1 MTTQAN
7 LYVGKGTDFAIDL
20 EITYDANPGEV
31 FLISDK
37 SFYSSFRKHYSS
49 AAIANAEVTL
59 LSSANNILEFTLSAE
74 ATENVDPGNYVYD
87 IIMVNPSGAKTKIL
101 EGLLKI
107 TPTVTQI

>member
-1 MTTQAN
+1 
-7 LYVGKGTDFAIDL
+7 
-20 EITYDANPGEV
+20 
-31 FLISDK
+31 
-37 SFYSSFRKHYSS
+37 
-49 AAIANAEVTL
+49 L
-59 LSSANNILEFTLSAE
+59 LSSANNILEFALSAE